1 MSVKRLDSPAE
12 YGYSE
17 RRDMRALIVDCSVPD
32 RLISK
37 LQSAIRNTGH
47 MPTLLLATTNQNKLR
62 EYVAI
67 FAGLPFE
74 LRSLSNLGM
83 DDDVEETGATFAE
96 NARLKAVYYAA
107 RSGLP
112 ALADDSGLEVAA
124 LGGEPGVMSH
134 RYAGPDATDA
144 DRNALLLKKLEG
156 VPYHARLARFVCA
169 IALARPPDLPF
180 DTLTDRWVED
190 PQDEGGGTT
199 EVVEG
204 VLPGVIELA
213 PRGANGFGYDPIFYI
228 LDEDATLAELPTERK
243 NQISHRALAA
253 LQARAVLERWVAE
266 GLI

>member
-1 MSVKRLDSPAE
+1 
-12 YGYSE
+12 
-17 RRDMRALIVDCSVPD
+17 
-32 RLISK
+32 
-37 LQSAIRNTGH
+37 

-62 EYVAI
+62 EYDAI
-67 FAGLPFE
+67 FAGLPLV
-74 LRSLSNLGM
+74 LRSLRDLGIGE
-83 DDDVEETGATFAE
+83 DVEETGATFAE
-96 NARLKAVYYAA
+96 NARLKAEFYAA

-134 RYAGPDATDA
+134 RYAGPNATDA

-169 IALARPPDLPF
+169 IGLARPPSLPF
-180 DTLTDRWVED
+180 DTLTNRRVED
-190 PQDEGGGTT
+190 PQGEGGAT

-204 VLPGVIELA
+204 VLPGVVELA

-243 NQISHRALAA
+243 NQVSHRALAA
-253 LQARAVLERWVAE
+253 WQARAVLERWVAE